1 MASRL
6 VKGTHIF
13 VRGELTT
20 RQYDRSITVPTG
32 KKSVGHVMQQLAVEL
47 NAETIRVFD
56 RAGTAQP
63 GELAEQPSDDDAPPE
78 GD

>member
-13 VRGELTT
+13 VQGELTT
-20 RQYDRSITVPTG
+20 RQYDRIITVPTG
-32 KKSVGHVMQQLAVEL
+32 KNSVDHVIQQLAVEL
-47 NAETIRVFD
+47 KAKTIRVVD

-63 GELAEQPSDDDAPPE
+63 GELAEQPTDDAPL
-78 GD
+78 